1 MCILLWSYLTYPL
14 KENVIWKEKK
24 FKRKDKEIK
33 EKSWGDYGLEPI
45 PLDTKGVGVL
55 GLRLALGSGLC

>member
-1 MCILLWSYLTYPL
+1 MCILLWLYLTYPL

-24 FKRKDKEIK
+24 FKRKDKERK
-33 EKSWGDYGLEPI
+33 EKSWGDYGLELI